1 MNSETEYTFR
11 TKTGVCKLS
20 AERLVLTRE
29 AKTGKVMRILYG
41 RSIHRGLILY
51 GVFGTIFLLL
61 GVWQIIEE
69 QYISGMLFVLIGIYL
84 FWNVIASWNNSSL
97 NQIERSTVQSVEIQ
111 PPKPP
116 LTRGYFKINFTHN
129 GKKRKRLVMM
139 PGVMSGGD
147 EEYQKALSMMKET
160 GWL

>member
-1 MNSETEYTFR
+1 MNNETEYTFK
-11 TKTGVCKLS
+11 TKTGICKLS
-20 AERLVLTRE
+20 PERIVLTRE
-29 AKTGKVMRILYG
+29 AKTGKVPQFLYG

-69 QYISGMLFVLIGIYL
+69 QYISGTLFVLIGIYL

-97 NQIERSTVQSVEIQ
+97 NQIERSAVQSIDIQ

-116 LTRGYFKINFTHN
+116 LTRGYFTINFTHN
-129 GKKRKRLVMM
+129 GKKQKRLVMM
-139 PGVMSGGD
+139 PDAISGGE